1 MTILY
6 WDKPTDSR
14 EDAFRWKAKLIDIDG
29 SCYVAIRKMTHNHTN
44 ILVTVD
50 SAEISIG
57 ANGTAWF
64 TYAEWQEFNQAIAEA
79 HAVLE
84 AL

>member
-1 MTILY
+1 MTILS

-29 SCYVAIRKMTHNHTN
+29 SSYVAIRKMTHNHTN

-50 SAEISIG
+50 SAEVSIG
-57 ANGTAWF
+57 ANNTAWF
-64 TYAEWQEFNQAIAEA
+64 TYVEWDEFNQAIAEA
-79 HAVLE
+79 RTVLE